1 LTYPDTGSPQGGVIS
16 PMLSNIYLHHVLD
29 DWFVREVQ
37 PRLRGRAFLIRF
49 ADDVVIGCAEE
60 SDARRALGVLPR
72 RFGRFG

>member
-1 LTYPDTGSPQGGVIS
+1 
-16 PMLSNIYLHHVLD
+16 MD